1 MFRGMETFVCDDCG
15 HGFKGMDIE
24 WRATVFPSH

>member
-24 WRATVFPSH
+24 WRATVFL